1 MNIWTRCG
9 LTSSELPCT
18 HFFMAWENMEPKR
31 EERSGCISEIINESL
46 PPNCRLHLTSSRWVN
61 IFQSRWSHSLIW
73 YRTILHVVGSKE
85 QRRKRFFNI
94 SEESELWGQ
103 QEQQLHEL
111 YIHGSTVD
119 VFFFFSH
126 KKQWYRMWQ
135 REQRL
140 RGNKGT
146 KKRLTGRKEREPVG
160 HTFGFLHVGLRLC
173 LPDKLA
179 HLIHLPERHPSDGTE
194 ETHEDKHG
202 SLAKG

>member
-119 VFFFFSH
+119 VFIIFFPTKSNDIECDRES
-126 KKQWYRMWQ
+126 KDSEEIKGQRRGWQ
-135 REQRL
+135 VERRESQSVTPL
-140 RGNKGT
+140 DFFTSGSGSASLINWPISFT
-146 KKRLTGRKEREPVG
+146 FPNVILLTGQRRRMK
-160 HTFGFLHVGLRLC
+160 TNM
-173 LPDKLA
+173 A
-179 HLIHLPERHPSDGTE
+179 
-194 ETHEDKHG
+194 
-202 SLAKG
+202 A